1 MRFSSVSIKA
11 IRSASPANLNAHLSR
26 ASQAMRAALANSE
39 SLPSIDSM

>member
-26 ASQAMRAALANSE
+26 ASQAMRAALARSE
-39 SLPSIDSM
+39 SMSVMDSM